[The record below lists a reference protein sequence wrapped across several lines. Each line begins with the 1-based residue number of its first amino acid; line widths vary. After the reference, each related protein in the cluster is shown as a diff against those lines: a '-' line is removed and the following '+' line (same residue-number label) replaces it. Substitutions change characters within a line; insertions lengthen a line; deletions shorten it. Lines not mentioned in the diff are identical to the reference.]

1 MRREK
6 TGDMVTVHYIGTLDN
21 GRIFDQRDMDQPLTF
36 TVGAGEVFTSLE
48 SEIVGMAV
56 GEVKNI
62 CLLAEDAYGLRL
74 DENLL
79 KVSRDLFPADKELRI
94 GQKLNVELGGKMQRM
109 MRVRTVEEKTVT
121 LDGNH
126 DLAGCDL
133 TFALKLV
140 SIEYLS
146 ESKLNI
152 S

>member
-1 MRREK
+1 MRRAK
-6 TGDMVTVHYIGTLDN
+6 SGDMVTVHYIGTLDN

-36 TVGAGEVFTSLE
+36 TVGAGEVFTRLE
-48 SEIVGMAV
+48 NEMIGMAV

-74 DENLL
+74 DANLL

-94 GQKLNVELGGKMQRM
+94 GQKLNVELGGRMQRM
-109 MRVRTVEEKTVT
+109 MRVRTVEEETVT

-140 SIEYLS
+140 TIV
-146 ESKLNI
+146 
-152 S
+152 

>member
-1 MRREK
+1 MRRAK
-6 TGDMVTVHYIGTLDN
+6 SGDMVTVHYIGTLDN

-36 TVGAGEVFTSLE
+36 TVGAGEVFTRLE
-48 SEIVGMAV
+48 NEIVGMAV

-74 DENLL
+74 DANLL

-94 GQKLNVELGGKMQRM
+94 GQKLNVELGGTMQRM
-109 MRVRTVEEKTVT
+109 MRVRTVEEETVT

-140 SIEYLS
+140 TIESLV
-146 ESKLNI
+146 
-152 S
+152 

>member
-1 MRREK
+1 MRRAK
-6 TGDMVTVHYIGTLDN
+6 SGDMVTVHYIGTLDN

-36 TVGAGEVFTSLE
+36 TVGAGEVFTRLE
-48 SEIVGMAV
+48 NEMIGMAV

-74 DENLL
+74 DANLL

-94 GQKLNVELGGKMQRM
+94 GQKLNVELGGTMQRM
-109 MRVRTVEEKTVT
+109 MRVRTVEEETVT

-140 SIEYLS
+140 TIESLV
-146 ESKLNI
+146 
-152 S
+152 

>member
-1 MRREK
+1 MRRAK
-6 TGDMVTVHYIGTLDN
+6 PGDMVTVHYIGTLDN

-36 TVGAGEVFTSLE
+36 TVGAGEVFTRLE
-48 SEIVGMAV
+48 NEIVGMAV

-74 DENLL
+74 DANLL

-94 GQKLNVELGGKMQRM
+94 GQKLNVELVGKMQRM
-109 MRVRTVEEKTVT
+109 MRVRTVEEETVT

-140 SIEYLS
+140 TIESLG
-146 ESKLNI
+146 
-152 S
+152 